1 MKMQDCYNA
10 LIFSVLINMRNFRD
24 FSPFRRHRLEK
35 RELSD
40 VQVLKN
46 ALRVMFIIMYN
57 EL

>member
-10 LIFSVLINMRNFRD
+10 LIFSVLINTRNFRD
-24 FSPFRRHRLEK
+24 FSPFGRHRLEK
-35 RELSD
+35 REFSD